1 MPKLIKGIS
10 ASVLD
15 HFIGETP
22 LYQPLEGQVGQGDY
36 IEIYGITAFLQDWSK
51 VVKTTELPKLTNY
64 GLKNTTSFYEIKIS
78 Y

>member
-15 HFIGETP
+15 HFIGEAA
-22 LYQPLEGQVGQGDY
+22 LYQPIEGQVGQGDY

-64 GLKNTTSFYEIKIS
+64 GLKQTTGFTKLKIS